1 MHGINTVDLMG
12 TAHIACERQAYV
24 EVARTSGKTSTAA
37 RGEKGGNTVLVDL
50 GELLRPCLLDLFWL
64 SCSSP
69 PELALLRT
77 SCGSL
82 LLLDCKWAGSPLRA
96 RRIERGFCVTGL
108 WAGVG
113 GVGGIAG
120 CWKADWGGRS
130 SP

>member
-1 MHGINTVDLMG
+1 MHQPFDLTG
-12 TAHIACERQAYV
+12 TAHIACEKQSHV

-37 RGEKGGNTVLVDL
+37 RGEKGRNTVLVDL
-50 GELLRPCLLDLFWL
+50 GELLRPCLLALFWL

-96 RRIERGFCVTGL
+96 RRIERGFCVNGL
-108 WAGVG
+108 WAGVW